1 MLVSL
6 LLLLISTL
14 SESANILVL
23 HPIYCGSHE
32 FILRKMGDQLVARGH
47 EVTQVYKIKSKF
59 LYMFV
64 ILWSKIGV
72 FWADIHFVILFS
84 RNLQIINNFD
94 FQKRYYA
101 LLL

>member
-6 LLLLISTL
+6 IVLLISTV

-47 EVTQVYKIKSKF
+47 EVTQVHA
-59 LYMFV
+59 MN
-64 ILWSKIGV
+64 
-72 FWADIHFVILFS
+72 H
-84 RNLQIINNFD
+84 INS
-94 FQKRYYA
+94 
-101 LLL
+101 

>member
-6 LLLLISTL
+6 LLLLISTV

-47 EVTQVYKIKSKF
+47 EVTQVHKIKSKF
-59 LYMFV
+59 LHMFA
-64 ILWSKIGV
+64 ILVFLADIQSWSKLYIRLLNKPYLNE
-72 FWADIHFVILFS
+72 DYLTEQ
-84 RNLQIINNFD
+84 NLT
-94 FQKRYYA
+94 
-101 LLL
+101 